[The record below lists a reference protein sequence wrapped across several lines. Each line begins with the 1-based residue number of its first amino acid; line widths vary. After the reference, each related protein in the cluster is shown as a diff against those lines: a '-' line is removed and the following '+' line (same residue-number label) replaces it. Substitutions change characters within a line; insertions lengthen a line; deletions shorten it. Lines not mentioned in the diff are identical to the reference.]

1 MSKTIAI
8 AFAVASLAGLA
19 AAAPAQAATR
29 SVDIHAELFADR
41 CLDQGGLV
49 GGANSSLTCQ
59 LPEAV
64 IVCEFPALNSA
75 VCEWPGVDGRIAVNR
90 VIGMQNAQAFMGTN
104 DEKSG
109 LFNDG
114 NAAFGIEPV
123 DGDSIDIVDLPGIPV
138 LIPVDLN

>member
-8 AFAVASLAGLA
+8 AYAVASLAGLA

-49 GGANSSLTCQ
+49 GGANPSFTCQ

-64 IVCEFPALNSA
+64 IVCEFTARNNA
-75 VCEWPGVDGRIAVNR
+75 ACEWPGVDGRIAVNR
-90 VIGMQNAQAFMGTN
+90 VIGMQNAQAFMGSD
-104 DEKSG
+104 DEKPG
-109 LFNDG
+109 LFNDS

-123 DGDSIDIVDLPGIPV
+123 EGDTIEPVDLPDVPV
-138 LIPVDLN
+138 LIPADLN